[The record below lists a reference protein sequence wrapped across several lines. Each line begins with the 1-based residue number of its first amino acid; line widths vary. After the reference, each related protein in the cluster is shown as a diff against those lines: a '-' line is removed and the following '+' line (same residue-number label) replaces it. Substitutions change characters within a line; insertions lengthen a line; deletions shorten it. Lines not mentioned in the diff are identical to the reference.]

1 MELWRGIYLDI
12 IGFSQQTWWYTGYY
26 TMGWGYNPY
35 NHGIYP
41 KKIGFHGIYP
51 YKPGDDDDDDEDEL
65 MNLWIYESMNRRIDE
80 SMNWWFDN
88 DDDDDG
94 DDDEDEDDDD
104 DESLRW
110 VDPIHTKSGV
120 LGGKKVLSAYK
131 EKVEKESMAVFV
143 GISAP
148 SGMIQ
153 KNKRIQ

>member
-1 MELWRGIYLDI
+1 MG
-12 IGFSQQTWWYTGYY
+12 YTQ
-26 TMGWGYNPY
+26 
-35 NHGIYP
+35 

-51 YKPGDDDDDDEDEL
+51 YKPGDDDDDEDDEDEL

-88 DDDDDG
+88 DDDDDDG
-94 DDDEDEDDDD
+94 DDDEDEDDDDD